1 MINSTPNSNHRSTTP
16 INSKLENK
24 LAAYMAA
31 AGAAGVALLAATQ
44 PAEAK
49 VVYASANI
57 PVFTYGYADVTLDI
71 NGDGVT
77 DLTFFG
83 ATFAYGTY
91 LKVYAP
97 TGNGIAGANFNASAL
112 KWGAR
117 IGPKAAFTSKAQN
130 IASVGGCHS
139 SNCSY
144 NGPWDNTQGHFLGV
158 KFVISGEVHYGWLRL
173 NVPKR
178 PYYSVIT
185 GYAYETI
192 PNKPIIA
199 GAQSGPQVAGAIDSL
214 RLTAPS
220 RQPAS
225 LGMLARGSDG
235 LAVWWRDEEA
245 VTRQE

>member
-1 MINSTPNSNHRSTTP
+1 MLQPTRNPNRRTASP
-16 INSKLENK
+16 INSKLEKK
-24 LAAYMAA
+24 LSAYIAA
-31 AGAAGVALLAATQ
+31 AGAAGVGMLAVTQ

-49 VVYASANI
+49 VVYTSANI
-57 PVFTYGYADVTLDI
+57 PVFTYGYGDVALDI

-97 TGNGIAGANFNASAL
+97 AGNGIAGANFNASAL

-139 SNCSY
+139 SNCGY
-144 NGPWDNTQGHFLGV
+144 YGPWDNTQGHFLGV

-173 NVPKR
+173 NVAKR
-178 PYYSVIT
+178 PYHSVIT

-199 GAQSGPQVAGAIDSL
+199 GAESGPQVAGAIDSL
-214 RLTAPS
+214 RLAALS
-220 RQPAS
+220 MQPPS
-225 LGMLARGSDG
+225 LGMLARGADG
-235 LAVWWRDEEA
+235 LAVWRRKEDS
-245 VTRQE
+245 QS

>member
-1 MINSTPNSNHRSTTP
+1 MTKGKRNSQSLA
-16 INSKLENK
+16 SKLEK
-24 LAAYMAA
+24 HLTAYLAAAS
-31 AGAAGVALLAATQ
+31 AAGVGILATA
-44 PAEAK
+44 PFAEAK
-49 VVYASANI
+49 VVYTAANI
-57 PVFTYGYADVTLDI
+57 PVFSPYGWADLAFDI

-97 TGNGIAGANFNASAL
+97 AGNGIAGANFNASAL

-130 IASVGGCHS
+130 IASAGGCHGS
-139 SNCSY
+139 TCGYS
-144 NGPWDNTQGHFLGV
+144 GPWDNTQGHFLGV

-173 NVPKR
+173 NVTKR
-178 PYYSVIT
+178 PYHSVIT

-199 GAQSGPQVAGAIDSL
+199 GAESGPKVAGAVDSV
-214 RLTAPS
+214 RSTSPS
-220 RQPAS
+220 RQPAT
-225 LGMLARGSDG
+225 LGMLSQGAGALS
-235 LAVWWRDEEA
+235 LWRREE
-245 VTRQE
+245 QEVV